1 MSHKYQDLIAWQK
14 AKALAT
20 AIYRATGPFPKTEIY
35 GMPSQLRRAA
45 ISTASNIAEAP
56 PARRANS
63 ATSLVW
69 QEGGYWNWKHN
80 FRWLLIYESCPAM
93 SIARLQRAVHG
104 SWETVGRVEQIHGGL

>member
-1 MSHKYQDLIAWQK
+1 VSHKYQDLIAWQK

-56 PARRANS
+56 PARGRILPLPWSGKRVVIGIGN
-63 ATSLVW
+63 TTF
-69 QEGGYWNWKHN
+69 GG
-80 FRWLLIYESCPAM
+80 C
-93 SIARLQRAVHG
+93 
-104 SWETVGRVEQIHGGL
+104 